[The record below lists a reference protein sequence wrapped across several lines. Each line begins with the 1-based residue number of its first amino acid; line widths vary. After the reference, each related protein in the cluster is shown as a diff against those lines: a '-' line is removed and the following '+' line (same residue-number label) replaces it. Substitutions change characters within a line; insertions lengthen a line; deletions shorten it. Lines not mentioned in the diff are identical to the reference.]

1 MWFVLAMLLYPDAQR
16 KAQEEIDNVVGA
28 NGKVIPSFSHF
39 AELPYCSALCREVFR
54 YVSDHFVF
62 HFDADALGPDN
73 RWCPSAPGGF
83 PHLSDKDD
91 EYKGFKIKAGTMVIP
106 NVWSLHRNE
115 ERFPEASVFK
125 PERFFDEAPTFN
137 KLVEGHYGFGFGRR

>member
-1 MWFVLAMLLYPDAQR
+1 MLSVQMAKSSLHLATSLSCRTALR
-16 KAQEEIDNVVGA
+16 C
-28 NGKVIPSFSHF
+28 
-39 AELPYCSALCREVFR
+39 AERFFFFR

-62 HFDADALGPDN
+62 HSDADVLGPDN